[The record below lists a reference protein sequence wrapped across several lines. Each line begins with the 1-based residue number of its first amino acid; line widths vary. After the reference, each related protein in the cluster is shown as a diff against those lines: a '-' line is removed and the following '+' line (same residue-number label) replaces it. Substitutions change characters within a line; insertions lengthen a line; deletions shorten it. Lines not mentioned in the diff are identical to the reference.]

1 MITGKPV
8 LLGRRSE
15 CELLDCLLEA
25 ARHGRGAVLV
35 VRGEPGIGKTA
46 LLDCAVHRAQGLRV
60 ARVAGVESEME
71 LAFAAL
77 RQLCEP
83 MLGQLEALP
92 GPQRDALATAF
103 GLVAGNAPDRFMV
116 GLAALSLLSE
126 AGQQQ
131 PLLYVVDDAQWLD
144 HASAQALAF
153 VARRLLA
160 DAVAMVFGTREESGE
175 LAGLPEL
182 LISGLGTDDSRVL
195 LDSVIAGRL
204 DERVRDQI
212 VAEAH
217 GNPLALLEL
226 SRGSTPADLAGGFG
240 MPDVLG
246 VPGRLERSFRGRY
259 EALPALTQRLLLV
272 AAAEPT
278 GDPVLVW
285 EAAGKLGIEPD
296 AAAAEADELVT
307 FGARVVFRHPLVRSA
322 VYRASSPR
330 DRRAVHR
337 ALADSIDAELDQ
349 DRHAWHRAQAT
360 LGPDEDIAREL
371 ESSAARARARGGYAA
386 AAAFLERS
394 AFLTRDPA
402 RRAGRAL
409 AAAQA
414 KQQAGA
420 FDSALG
426 LLAMAEGGP
435 LTALQRGQVDL
446 LRGRIAFAVNRGSD
460 APPFFVNAARQFQP
474 LDAALARNTYLEALG
489 AAVLAADLAVAGRVT
504 EVAHA
509 VLAGPPP
516 DESSAAAQL
525 LLNGFALL
533 ISQGHAAGAPVLAKA
548 LTAFREGAL
557 GDEDELDWLWL
568 SCHAAG
574 ILWEDQT
581 WYWLTTRF
589 VELARQAGTLSTLP
603 LALST
608 KAASVLFCGQL
619 GMAASLADE
628 ADALSEATGSK
639 IAPYVRIALAAFYG
653 QEAQAVGTIEAAR
666 RDVVRRGEGAGLTI
680 GHWAMALLYNGAGRY
695 EDALAPAQRAAD
707 ASHEQFLRNWGLVEL
722 VEAAA
727 RSGRQEAGVD
737 ALRRLTEAVSASST
751 DWGLGVEAR
760 SKALLAA
767 DRGAESL
774 YQEAIDRLE
783 RTRMRVDLARSRL
796 AYGEWLRR
804 ERRRLDAREQLRRA
818 HQLFTEFGMG
828 AFAERARAEL
838 EATGE
843 HVRKRVA
850 GARDDLTPQEAQ
862 ISRLVADGATNVEIA
877 ARLFISANTVD
888 YHLRKT
894 YRKLGVKSRTQ
905 LARRLRVDSLD
916 A

>member
-1 MITGKPV
+1 MVTGKPV

-15 CELLDCLLEA
+15 CELLDCLLGA

-46 LLDCAVHRAQGLRV
+46 LLDYAVHRAQGLRV

-83 MLGQLEALP
+83 MLGHLEALP
-92 GPQRDALATAF
+92 SPQRDALATAF
-103 GLVAGNAPDRFMV
+103 GLAAGHAPDRFMV
-116 GLAALSLLSE
+116 GLATLSLLSQ

-131 PLLYVVDDAQWLD
+131 PLLYIVDDAQWLD

-160 DAVAMVFGTREESGE
+160 DAVAMAFGTREQNGE
-175 LAGLPEL
+175 FAGLPEL
-182 LISGLGTDDSRVL
+182 LITGLSIDDSRVL
-195 LDSVIAGRL
+195 LDSVLAGRL

-226 SRGSTPADLAGGFG
+226 PRRSTPADLAGGFG
-240 MPDVLG
+240 MPDVPG

-278 GDPVLVW
+278 GDPLLVW

-330 DRRAVHR
+330 DRRVVHR
-337 ALADSIDAELDQ
+337 AVADSIDAQLDP

-360 LGPDEDIAREL
+360 LGPDEDVAREL
-371 ESSAARARARGGYAA
+371 ESSAARAGARGGYGA

-420 FDSALG
+420 FDSALR
-426 LLAMAEGGP
+426 LLAMAEGGS
-435 LTALQRGQVDL
+435 LTALQRAQVDL

-460 APPFFVNAARQFQP
+460 APPFFVSAARQFQP

-489 AAVLAADLAVAGRVT
+489 AAVLAADLATGGRVT

-525 LLNGFALL
+525 LLDGFALL

-548 LTAFREGAL
+548 LTAFRKGAL

-603 LALST
+603 LALAT

-653 QEAQAVGTIEAAR
+653 REAQAVGTIEAAR

-680 GHWAMALLYNGAGRY
+680 GHWAAALLYNGAGRY
-695 EDALAPAQRAAD
+695 EDALAPARRAAD

-727 RSGRQEAGVD
+727 RSGRREAGID
-737 ALRRLTEAVSASST
+737 ALRRLTETVRASST

-767 DRGAESL
+767 GRDAESL
-774 YQEAIDRLE
+774 YQEAIERLE
-783 RTRMRVDLARSRL
+783 RTRMRVDLARSCL

-818 HQLFTEFGMG
+818 HQLFTEFGME

-838 EATGE
+838 EATGG
-843 HVRKRVA
+843 HARKRVSE
-850 GARDDLTPQEAQ
+850 ARVDLTPQEAQ

-877 ARLFISANTVD
+877 GRLFISANTVD

-905 LARRLRVDSLD
+905 LARRLRIDSPD